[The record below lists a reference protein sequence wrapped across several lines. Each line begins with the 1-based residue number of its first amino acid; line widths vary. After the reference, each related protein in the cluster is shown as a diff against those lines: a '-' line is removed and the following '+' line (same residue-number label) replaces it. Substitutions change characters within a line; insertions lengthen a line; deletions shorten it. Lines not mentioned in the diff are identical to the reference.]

1 MEILTRGTGIRACYL
16 PAMRH
21 ILLILPL
28 LGIAACGPKTDTVFT
43 QVLVIGGGASGT
55 PAALQAARLGVSV
68 VVVEPT
74 PWLGGMLT
82 AAAVSATD
90 GNHLLPS
97 GIWGEFRDSLYA
109 RYGGPG
115 PLATGWVSNT
125 HFEPWIGAEI
135 FANMVAEEP
144 NITVWHGYRV
154 TQVLRTGDQVT
165 GAAFV
170 NDKGH
175 RLVVNATVSIA
186 ADEFGDAVQLSGA
199 RNRFGFEARSEFG
212 DEMAPESAFP
222 HIQDL
227 TFVAILK
234 DYGPGIDRTL
244 PEPPGYDPAAFD
256 HTCKELSSD
265 PDRNVVNCGP
275 ESGRPLHML
284 NYARLPND
292 HYLINWP
299 IHGNDMYVPVVTM
312 SHEQRLAAFEDAKKF
327 TRAWIHHIQKELGY
341 TTLGLV
347 EGRFPTNDQF
357 PLIPYMRESR
367 RIYGVETLTVRDLKD
382 PYADPS
388 RPLYKQ
394 GVAVGDYPL
403 DLHHER
409 KPDSLHVSVTTADLP
424 RIPSYSVPYGALIP
438 ETLNGFIASDKSIST
453 THIVNG
459 STRLQPVVMG
469 IGQAAG
475 AAAALS
481 VRTGQRPRDLDVRML
496 QQILLDAG
504 AWILPYADITP
515 ADADFQAVMR
525 VGAAG
530 WMRGTGEPSAW
541 ANRTWFHP
549 DRVVSSDEL
558 QQTAAALQEAGI
570 RDIRLSQRDVR
581 AWTRRQL
588 AFYLD
593 STHRPFN
600 TN

>member
-1 MEILTRGTGIRACYL
+1 
-16 PAMRH
+16 MRH
-21 ILLILPL
+21 FLFLCFATWS
-28 LGIAACGPKTDTVFT
+28 AACAPKTETLNT

-55 PAALQAARLGVSV
+55 PAAIQAARLGADV

-74 PWLGGMLT
+74 AWLGGMLT

-97 GIWGEFRDSLYA
+97 GIWGEFRDSIYA
-109 RYGGPG
+109 RYGGPEAV
-115 PLATGWVSNT
+115 ATGWVSNT

-135 FANMVAEEP
+135 LANMVAAEST
-144 NITVWHGYRV
+144 IRVRHGFRV
-154 TQVLRTGDQVT
+154 IEMLRSGDTVT
-165 GAAFV
+165 GAVFT
-170 NDKGH
+170 DDRRR
-175 RLVVNATVSIA
+175 RLVVNAAVTIA
-186 ADEFGDAVQLSGA
+186 ADEFGDAVHLSGA

-212 DEMAPESAFP
+212 DAMAPETAFP

-227 TFVAILK
+227 TYVAILK
-234 DYGPGIDRTL
+234 DYGPGVDRTL
-244 PEPPGYDPAAFD
+244 PEPPGYRAAAFD

-265 PDRNVVNCGP
+265 PDRNVVHCGP
-275 ESGRPLHML
+275 EAGKPMHML

-299 IHGNDMYVPVVTM
+299 IHGNDMFVPTPTM
-312 SHEQRLAAFEDAKKF
+312 THAERLAAFERAKDF
-327 TRAWIHHIQKELGY
+327 TRAWIHHIQKERGY
-341 TTLGLV
+341 THLGLV
-347 EGRFPTNDQF
+347 EGRFPTRDNF

-367 RIYGVETLTVRDLKD
+367 RIYGMVTVTVRDLQD
-382 PYADPS
+382 PYADPA
-388 RPLYKQ
+388 RPLHQQ

-409 KPDSLHVSVTTADLP
+409 KPDSLHVSVTTGSLP
-424 RIPSYSVPYGALIP
+424 KIPSYSVPYGALIP
-438 ETLNGFIASDKSIST
+438 ESIDGFIASDKSIST

-475 AAAALS
+475 VAAAISALS
-481 VRTGQRPRDLDVRML
+481 GTRPRDLDVRDI
-496 QQILLDAG
+496 QQALLDAG

-515 ADADFQAVMR
+515 ADSDFQAVMR

-549 DRVVSSDEL
+549 DRRLTSEDI
-558 QQTAAALQEAGI
+558 ALTIAQLKEAGI
-570 RDIRLSQRDVR
+570 TDPRLSTREVR

-588 AFYLD
+588 AAYLD
-593 STHRPFN
+593 TTYQPFDL
-600 TN
+600 